1 MYQLALRSV
10 LILALS
16 TSALPVARA
25 EESATSSSSTISIP
39 KKWLKELQ
47 LGLFGWSYGPGL
59 GALGTGQTP
68 TPSGALGGPV
78 TVVTQL
84 NLSAPAFGSFRY
96 TLIDLL
102 TWNPV
107 DRVTTNPLLNASN
120 PALGIAGTHV
130 DRDGFSWWA
139 RYEVEPGVTT
149 ASQARG
155 EWGTLRSVQVVT
167 YPLGAERRWSLVGV
181 AVPSWTVLSSGSS
194 NGLYLMPQIVRQ
206 VSTAVSWSVFLET
219 IYSRAP
225 GTRLSNWS
233 LAVEPNLAVS
243 PTITFKNGYWLR
255 PFVSVFP
262 GGRINWETAQL
273 GAYFGGR
280 LF

>member
-1 MYQLALRSV
+1 MLPFALRCA

-16 TSALPVARA
+16 TSFQPYARA
-25 EESATSSSSTISIP
+25 EESATSSSTVSLP

-47 LGLFGWSYGPGL
+47 LGLFGWTYGPGL
-59 GALGTGQTP
+59 GAFGSGRTP

-107 DRVTTNPLLNASN
+107 ERTTANPLLNASN

-139 RYEVEPGVTT
+139 RYEVEPAVTT
-149 ASQARG
+149 TSQARG
-155 EWGTLRSVQVVT
+155 ERGTLRSVQVVT
-167 YPLGAERRWSLVGV
+167 YPLGSERRWSLVGV
-181 AVPSWTVLSSGSS
+181 AVPSWTFLTSGTN
-194 NGLYLMPQIVRQ
+194 NGLYLMPQIVRK
-206 VSTAVSWSVFLET
+206 VSNAVSWSIFLEA
-219 IYSRAP
+219 IYSRPP
-225 GTRLSNWS
+225 GASFLSWS
-233 LAVEPNLAVS
+233 QAVEPNLAVS
-243 PTITFKNGYWLR
+243 PTITFKNGYWFR
-255 PFVSVFP
+255 PFLSVFP
-262 GGRINWETAQL
+262 GGRIHWETAQL
-273 GAYFGGR
+273 GAYFGGQ